1 MRALGIHY
9 ISRHFFWHPTMP
21 QEKKNETPNKWLPW
35 SHQTASSTM
44 KNGRSFSVQQQPSAR
59 LSGNAPFFFPL
70 ECVCAECV
78 APVVAINPNLTDT
91 GSKSTFREPWKL
103 TGEDSLP
110 SPRLTSKTRQQW
122 RVQWKTSTFRKNKE
136 TWRER
141 ERRRAGLR
149 LETRHGQEAEYQ
161 KGMNTKKASICP
173 MHILENSDWM

>member
-1 MRALGIHY
+1 MASVVTSNCLVHHEKRSLFQRTA
-9 ISRHFFWHPTMP
+9 PTLCATVR
-21 QEKKNETPNKWLPW
+21 KCT
-35 SHQTASSTM
+35 
-44 KNGRSFSVQQQPSAR
+44 V
-59 LSGNAPFFFPL
+59 FFPL

-141 ERRRAGLR
+141 ERRAGLR
-149 LETRHGQEAEYQ
+149 LETRHGREAEYQ